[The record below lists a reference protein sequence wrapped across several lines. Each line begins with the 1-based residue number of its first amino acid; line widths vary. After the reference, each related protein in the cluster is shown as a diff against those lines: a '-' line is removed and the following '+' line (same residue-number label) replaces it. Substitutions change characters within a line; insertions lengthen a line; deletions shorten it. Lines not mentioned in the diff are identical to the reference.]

1 MIEIILNALL
11 PVVVTLGLGMLAGW
25 HQDHDV
31 RSAKSLNRMVLV
43 YALPL
48 ALFAGTVTIPK
59 PELISDWP
67 LLAVMVSGTV
77 LPFLTALLADL
88 YLVHRPLKAAALQA
102 MVFGMP
108 AIAFTGLAILT
119 PLIGKKATLVVD
131 FAGLTANIL
140 ILPAT
145 LVLLAFAQAEGG
157 DNVPASQKSGRR
169 PDHDEGNRKRSQKRS
184 TWSTITGALRESLV
198 QPVVLSPLIA
208 IVIVLVD
215 IRLPSVV
222 SSSLKLLGSTVGGI
236 SLFASGIILQSQPLT
251 FSVPAAISTACRL
264 LLIPGLAY
272 AAFTLLGVHGDLRKF
287 SVLGFGLAAAPMQVI
302 LSTRY
307 GTDER
312 ENASVLLYTNVLCIP
327 TLALFIWL
335 TR

>member
-1 MIEIILNALL
+1 MINVILNALL

-25 HQDHDV
+25 HRDHDV

-48 ALFAGTVTIPK
+48 ALFAGTVTIPR
-59 PELISDWP
+59 PELLGDWP
-67 LLAVMVSGTV
+67 LLAVMVAGTV
-77 LPFLTALLADL
+77 LPFTAALLIDL

-119 PLIGKKATLVVD
+119 PLIGKAATVVVD

-145 LVLLAFAQAEGG
+145 LVLLAFAQAGSGPGNGAG
-157 DNVPASQKSGRR
+157 DGAAG
-169 PDHDEGNRKRSQKRS
+169 KRAGQARGRS
-184 TWSTITGALRESLV
+184 TWSTVAGALRESLV
-198 QPVVLSPLIA
+198 QPVVLAPVVA
-208 IVIVLVD
+208 IVIVLAN
-215 IRLPSVV
+215 IHLPDVV

-236 SLFASGIILQSQPLT
+236 SLFASGIILQSQPLS

-272 AAFTLLGVHGDLRKF
+272 AAFSVLGSSGDLRKF
-287 SVLGFGLAAAPMQVI
+287 SVLGLSLAAAPMQVI

-307 GTDER
+307 QTAER
-312 ENASVLLYTNVLCIP
+312 ENASALLYTNVLCIP

-335 TR
+335 TQ